1 MNGVD
6 KLMAR
11 RKKEAE
17 ITPQEQEK
25 ENDSNMAEN
34 EAMLFADN
42 EHLPL
47 DTVENAFNE
56 PEIDT
61 AEKDNNA
68 VTANEPEIVQGE
80 PKQRGRKCRDKN
92 GEKVQKFATVYLT
105 PTQATKF
112 TALCN
117 LDGVNVSARI
127 MNLIEA
133 EISANEDLISD
144 YFALEKK
151 RKERR
156 KSAE

>member
-1 MNGVD
+1 
-6 KLMAR
+6 MAR
-11 RKKEAE
+11 RKKETE

-56 PEIDT
+56 PEI
-61 AEKDNNA
+61 
-68 VTANEPEIVQGE
+68 VQAE
-80 PKQRGRKCRDKN
+80 PKQRGRKCKDKN

-117 LDGVNVSARI
+117 LDDVNVSARI
-127 MNLIEA
+127 MELIEA
-133 EISANEDLISD
+133 EITANDDLISE
-144 YFALEKK
+144 YFAVEKK

-156 KSAE
+156 KTAE